1 MTIKRIISLMLA
13 MLLVL
18 NIAVFSASAYNSEV
32 VQTGSIAVE
41 ITSYEQLKKLIYN
54 SPNGEIYVL
63 QNDIVV
69 EDSVNDAELVVGTFS
84 DCKLDLNGY
93 TLLRKTRGLDSC
105 LIEIKEGGSLT
116 ILDSS
121 KDKSG
126 KLSFESGFSAG
137 INCMFLVNGDLD
149 IYGGNYEITTQ
160 TNSPSSGTVFMVEKG
175 YLDIYDGVFDSHN
188 ALGGD
193 SITLWHPAY
202 LYTVPHCNVY
212 GGTFYAKYS
221 TFDVSAYGSYTS
233 YGCPYPTAY
242 VFGGEFYIAN
252 PDDEYAGFAYCN
264 NGFGRVIV
272 AGGRVFYKC
281 LNSRD
286 QIFLEGVSKTLV
298 SAEYEGN
305 KGAYYDVKIDCYVA
319 WEGARFAESLY
330 TKCQKKEFSYYGDKS
345 NVYIYNKEVIDNI
358 RSYVDTIDVPETQD
372 YSPLIWIENANNI
385 KTTEWYFSD
394 SAFYDGENTPWV
406 ELPDYRGKVNPFR
419 FDFRP
424 KDETTLYIR
433 ALITKDDGSVV
444 EEIFAIHYEEEK
456 LNPAIT
462 NVSINKIDEP
472 KVGNTPDFSVDTA
485 SKDYYINAFYWTDVT
500 TSKTMKESD
509 VFEMGHTY
517 ELQVWLR
524 TEEGYKFQTDSDG
537 YIDITATIGGKP
549 AEVAEIDSEIS
560 ALLTITYTLNAPQ
573 VVSFVDIGEVDEPVA
588 GAAPDLTAYCY
599 TKGCNVETV
608 EWFDITDGVP
618 ELMKDGEK
626 FVSGRIYRVV
636 VGVRAEGNYTYEM
649 FDGYNEATAAI
660 NGERANASGS
670 HDEDYAEFFYNFA
683 PCKGF
688 EGLLGDV
695 DGDGK
700 VTIMDATLIQLHIAQ
715 LETLTDI
722 QLKAADTDKNS
733 NITIMDATQIQ
744 LLIAQLIEE
753 F

>member
-1 MTIKRIISLMLA
+1 MKRILSLFLCLAIMLS
-13 MLLVL
+13 LSV
-18 NIAVFSASAYNSEV
+18 AVSAQEKDVADTKEGYIVPVNSYAE
-32 VQTGSIAVE
+32 
-41 ITSYEQLKKLIYN
+41 LKNYLYN

-69 EDSVNDAELVVGTFS
+69 EDSENEVSLVVGTFS
-84 DCKLDLNGY
+84 DCKIDLNGY
-93 TLLRKTRGLDSC
+93 TLLRKTRGLDST

-116 ILDSS
+116 VLDSS
-121 KDKSG
+121 QDKSG
-126 KLSFESGFSAG
+126 KLSFGSGFSAG
-137 INCMFLVNGDLD
+137 INSIFLVNGDLG

-160 TNSPSSGTVFMVEKG
+160 SNSPAAGTVFMVEKG

-188 ALGGD
+188 ASVGD

-202 LYTVPHCNVY
+202 LYTVPHCNIY
-212 GGTFYAKYS
+212 GGTFYAKYNN
-221 TFDVSAYGSYTS
+221 FDVSAYGNYTS

-298 SAEYEGN
+298 SAEYEGS
-305 KGAYYDVKIDCYVA
+305 KGAYYDVKMDCYVS
-319 WEGARFAESLY
+319 WEGARFAESLF

-345 NVYIYNKEVIDNI
+345 NVYIYNKEAIDYI
-358 RSYVDTIDVPETQD
+358 RSYVDTIEVPATQD

-385 KTTEWYFSD
+385 KTTAWYFSD
-394 SAFYDGENTPWV
+394 SAFYGGENTPWV

-472 KVGNTPDFSVDTA
+472 EVGNTPDFSVDTA

-560 ALLTITYTLNAPQ
+560 ALLTITYTLSAPQ
-573 VVSFVDIGEVDEPVA
+573 VVSFVDIGEIDEPVA
-588 GAAPDLTAYCY
+588 GATPDTTAYCY
-599 TKGCNVETV
+599 TKGFNVETV
-608 EWFDITDGVP
+608 EWFDITDGAP
-618 ELMKDGEK
+618 KLIKDGEK
-626 FVSGRIYRVV
+626 FIKGRIYRVV
-636 VGVRAEGNYTYEM
+636 VGVRAEGNYTYEVV
-649 FDGYNEATAAI
+649 DGYNEATANI
-660 NGERANASGS
+660 NGERANACGS
-670 HDEDYAEFFYNFA
+670 HDDDYAEFFYNFA
-683 PCKGF
+683 PC
-688 EGLLGDV
+688 EGNGGMLGDV
-695 DGDGK
+695 DLDGK
-700 VTIMDATLIQLHIAQ
+700 ISVMDATAIQLYKAMMLELTDEQLSNADVDYDGQVSIMDATKIQ
-715 LETLTDI
+715 
-722 QLKAADTDKNS
+722 
-733 NITIMDATQIQ
+733 MF
-744 LLIAQLIEE
+744 IAQLIPQL
-753 F
+753 